1 MLRIQKLLC
10 PVDFFPASRSAAAVA
25 IELAKIFRARL
36 LFLHVLEGFSP
47 WVLSVPEDT
56 TEVMKVA
63 TAKAEKELTK
73 LSLQA
78 RAARVHAETLVRIG
92 WVDVAVE
99 TLVRAQKVDFVIMG
113 THGRRGLERLFIGS
127 TAERLL
133 RRLNVP
139 VLTIRKPKS
148 GPLAIRNILLATD
161 FSEDTSEAA
170 QYAVF
175 LAKSFGAKLHLLHVV
190 DGAEA
195 SISGAYRKLEKL
207 IPPRAKVDVSVLVE
221 AGRPSQRILP
231 IAKAAAADLIIM
243 NVHAKTLRER
253 MTLGSTAETIIRNAA
268 IPVLTIPSA

>member
-1 MLRIQKLLC
+1 MLRIQKILC
-10 PVDFFPASRSAAAVA
+10 PVDFFPASRSAAAAAV
-25 IELAKIFRARL
+25 ELAKVFRAQL

-56 TEVMKVA
+56 TEVMKIA
-63 TAKAEKELTK
+63 TAKAEKELAK
-73 LSLQA
+73 LAVQA
-78 RAARVHAETLVRIG
+78 RAARVQAETLVRIG

-99 TLVRAQKVDFVIMG
+99 TLVRTRKADVVVMG

-148 GPLAIRNILLATD
+148 GSLAIRNILLATD
-161 FSEDTSEAA
+161 FSKGTLEAA
-170 QYAVF
+170 QYAVV

-190 DGAEA
+190 EGAEA
-195 SISGAYRKLEKL
+195 SIGGAYRELEKL

-221 AGRPSQRILP
+221 TGRPSQRILP
-231 IAKAAAADLIIM
+231 IAQASDADLIIM

-253 MTLGSTAETIIRNAA
+253 MTLGSTAETIVRNAV
-268 IPVLTIPSA
+268 IPVLTIPAA